1 MSVLVGKEPVKKRA
15 RQRLQRRREVTSELR
30 PWSKKETGS
39 GKQMKGLVLGEA
51 VTGEFIGG
59 REES

>member
-1 MSVLVGKEPVKKRA
+1 MLVGKEPVNKERDKGYRGDGA
-15 RQRLQRRREVTSELR
+15 VTSELR

-39 GKQMKGLVLGEA
+39 GKQMKGLVSGEA